1 VEKSRGLLIMET
13 INIMENGLL
22 LDYSEWENL
31 NTENQNKY
39 FTSDDF
45 SDCDYLKFKN
55 NTIVEFFKIENTI
68 YYIIVNSE
76 FEIYEDSI
84 KQILLNFFEDDFKK
98 HFFELDT
105 AYLTDSEKVEYE
117 KILNSNITLFYRG
130 GAGYYYGV
138 HKLINKKLI
147 AEIDYTGGF

>member
-1 VEKSRGLLIMET
+1 MET

-22 LDYSEWENL
+22 INYAEWERL
-31 NTENQNKY
+31 TDSEQEKY

-68 YYIIVNSE
+68 YYIIVDNN

-84 KQILLNFFEDDFKK
+84 QEILLKFFANDFKK

-105 AYLTDSEKVEYE
+105 AHLTDSEKIEYE
-117 KILNSNITLFYRG
+117 NILNSNITLFYRG